1 MGDFKGAFIEG
12 LGKSLAY
19 GLGGLIFLL
28 VLGLLIG
35 AGVYTF
41 KDKISGSIRD
51 AGIAD
56 YIRSR
61 WNSDS

>member
-1 MGDFKGAFIEG
+1 MGDFKGAFIES

-35 AGVYTF
+35 AGVYQF
-41 KDKISGSIRD
+41 KDKIKG

-56 YIRSR
+56 YVRSR
-61 WNSDS
+61 WDSDS